1 MKLDIQ
7 TYVTEYLRN
16 NIDAYGNKKNSTNI
30 GIGYRTGLQQRAVK
44 MVHPMFLTRIMRRYG
59 GKHTCLD
66 TLLDQVVL
74 NVSWGSYDN
83 IITVDVRNKVDF
95 SVGMT
100 KHIHGLLSIVSEN
113 LSYMN
118 VGGLNTSQKNVFS
131 RDTLMKDYKSYFYFY
146 IDVKQLESYSLYSDT
161 DIITQKPNLDGVV
174 DFNNVSNMDFGMMA
188 ERIQCHAKRLLE
200 EYESANAEINKW
212 TKIRNEKSAEYQ
224 KFKKM
229 FALD

>member
-16 NIDAYGNKKNSTNI
+16 NIDAYGNQKNSINI
-30 GIGYRTGLQQRAVK
+30 GIGYRTGLQQRAIK

-66 TLLDQVVL
+66 NLFNQVVV
-74 NVSWGSYDN
+74 NVSWGSDD
-83 IITVDVRNKVDF
+83 IIVVDVRNKVDF
-95 SVGMT
+95 SVGMV
-100 KHIHGLLSIVSEN
+100 KHTHNLLSIVAEN
-113 LSYMN
+113 LSYMKI
-118 VGGLNTSQKNVFS
+118 GLLSTSQKNVFS
-131 RDTLMKDYKSYFYFY
+131 RDTLMKDHKSYFYFY

-161 DIITQKPNLDGVV
+161 GIITQKPNLDGVVV

>member
-7 TYVTEYLRN
+7 TYVTEYLRS
-16 NIDAYGNKKNSTNI
+16 NIDAYGNKKNSINI
-30 GIGYRTGLQQRAVK
+30 GIGYRTGLQQRAIK

-74 NVSWGSYDN
+74 NVSWGSYDD
-83 IITVDVRNKVDF
+83 IIIVDVRNKVDF

-100 KHIHGLLSIVSEN
+100 KHIHELLSIVSEN
-113 LSYMN
+113 LSYMKI
-118 VGGLNTSQKNVFS
+118 GLLNTSQKNAS
-131 RDTLMKDYKSYFYFY
+131 HRDTLMKEHKSYFYFY

-161 DIITQKPNLDGVV
+161 GIITQKPNLDGVV